1 MFFSCDIGNARRM
14 SANSY
19 LTILKDKQVH
29 HVGGRGRRNTDNIRD
44 LFKMAAVLRRLSFTP
59 YFVLQSQRTFSVAV
73 TLNNKNVVSDDPIK
87 KLFID
92 KLNEFK
98 KKKVGFEV
106 PLYK

>member
-1 MFFSCDIGNARRM
+1 M
-14 SANSY
+14 
-19 LTILKDKQVH
+19 
-29 HVGGRGRRNTDNIRD
+29 GGRGRRNTDNIRD
-44 LFKMAAVLRRLSFTP
+44 LFKMAAVLRRLSLTP